1 VPSIGSLV
9 LAVVGGRVVDLVDQ
23 HRGLGEPA
31 LGAGA
36 RREDPRVDVERR
48 ALGQQVAGARA
59 GDADAGPAF
68 ADLGDGGRP
77 AVQGLGQLGRQLGRL
92 GARQPP
98 LVGAEARL
106 QALDNPIMRARPCRA
121 RPLSG
126 ECRVRSP

>member
-1 VPSIGSLV
+1 
-9 LAVVGGRVVDLVDQ
+9 LVDQ
-23 HRGLGEPA
+23 HRGLGELA

-36 RREDPRVDVERR
+36 GLEDAGVEVERG
-48 ALGQQVAGARA
+48 ALGEQVAGARA
-59 GDADAGPAF
+59 GDADAGPAL
-68 ADLGDGGRP
+68 ADLGDGRRP

-98 LVGAEARL
+98 RVGATARL